1 MQSTTDNR
9 ISTPATLRA
18 FDRLGAPDKKL
29 EWIEGAG
36 HVITVDYGWQRVVD
50 RMLEWMES
58 HRTRAKAG
66 PPKDAPIA
74 RQP

>member
-9 ISTPATLRA
+9 ISSAATQRA
-18 FDRLGAPDKKL
+18 FERLGARDKKL

-50 RMLEWMES
+50 RMVEWMES
-58 HRTRAKAG
+58 HRTQTKPGHRTDTPAS
-66 PPKDAPIA
+66 
-74 RQP
+74 RQG